1 MEALHFV
8 RPMMLFGF
16 IPLIL
21 LLILLFRH
29 HGNSTNW
36 KSVCDAKLLPYILSQ
51 GTSKSSRFPLI
62 LAAIAASLCIIATA
76 GPAFEKLAKPVYRE
90 QSRLVILMDLSQ
102 SMDASD
108 IKPTRMERAKLKLL
122 DILKMRKAGQTALVV
137 YAADAFAV
145 TPLTDDSNTIANLVP
160 TLETSLM
167 PSQGSHAYA
176 AINKS
181 LQLFQQAS
189 AASGDVLLITDDIT
203 DRDLQAI
210 NNLSSKGYRL
220 SVLGVGT
227 KDGSPVSLN
236 GGFLQD
242 SNGAIVI
249 AKLEPKKLQ
258 QAALSG
264 GGLYASIQ
272 ADDADI
278 NKLNSLF
285 STRNV
290 KKDDDGNSDTMEL
303 TADSWQ
309 EEGPWLLLL
318 VIPLVALW
326 ARKGWLLCFTVLI
339 LPIPDPAYA
348 LDMDNLW
355 RNPDQK
361 AMSSFNAG
369 DSKTA
374 AEQFQKSDWKAAA
387 HYRSGDYE
395 KSFEAL
401 KTADSSNDFYN
412 KGNALAQLKRYPE
425 AVEAYDEALKLDAN
439 NEDANFNREQ
449 VKKVMQEQP
458 QDSKDSDDK
467 GEKSDD
473 SKDSQ
478 KSEKDSKDQK
488 GDKEQSSEKKDSE
501 SQQDKDSSNSEKN
514 DASESKSQENKQQS
528 ESDKDKQSTEQSA
541 EQQQAD
547 KEKVEQAIKNAQK
560 EEAKDSAE
568 PKNKE
573 EQQAQQIN
581 QIEET
586 ELSEDDQAVEQWLRR
601 VPDNPEELLRRKF
614 LYQYKNMENKTPS
627 KQSW

>member
-8 RPMMLFGF
+8 RPMMFFGF

-29 HGNSTNW
+29 HGNSMNW
-36 KSVCDAKLLPYILSQ
+36 KSICDAKLLPYILSQ
-51 GTSKSSRFPLI
+51 SSNKSSRFPLI

-76 GPAFEKLAKPVYRE
+76 GPAFEKLPKPVYRE

-137 YAADAFAV
+137 YAADAFTV

-167 PSQGSHAYA
+167 PSQGSHAYT

-181 LQLFQQAS
+181 LQLLQQAS

-203 DRDLQAI
+203 DRDLQSI

-249 AKLEPKKLQ
+249 AKLNPEKLQ

-285 STRNV
+285 SSRNV
-290 KKDDDGNSDTMEL
+290 KKDDDGNVDSMEL

-326 ARKGWLLCFTVLI
+326 ARKGWLLCFTALI
-339 LPIPDPAYA
+339 LPIPDSAYA

-374 AEQFQKSDWKAAA
+374 AEQFQKNDWKAAA

-401 KTADSSNDFYN
+401 KTAGTSNDFYN

-439 NEDANFNREQ
+439 NEDASFNRDQ
-449 VKKVMQEQP
+449 VKKVMPEQS

-478 KSEKDSKDQK
+478 KSEKENKDQQS
-488 GDKEQSSEKKDSE
+488 DKEQSSDKKDSE
-501 SQQDKDSSNSEKN
+501 NQQDKDSSDSEKEN
-514 DASESKSQENKQQS
+514 ASESKSQENKEQS
-528 ESDKDKQSTEQSA
+528 ESDKDKQSA
-541 EQQQAD
+541 EQKQAD
-547 KEKVEQAIKNAQK
+547 KEKVEQAIKDAQK
-560 EEAKDSAE
+560 DEAKDSAE
-568 PKNKE
+568 QENKE
-573 EQQAQQIN
+573 EQQTQQIN
-581 QIEET
+581 QIEEN